1 MKNINELTFFGEN
14 TEKNSGQYCTLR
26 TYPPTWNSAVLMD
39 NTALSHVGGYVRRV
53 QYYPCECCKKDLHH
67 SLLKPAPT
75 QKI

>member
-53 QYYPCECCKKDLHH
+53 QYYPCECCKIEYKMTYYLF
-67 SLLKPAPT
+67 
-75 QKI
+75 

>member
-53 QYYPCECCKKDLHH
+53 QYYPCECCKNY
-67 SLLKPAPT
+67 
-75 QKI
+75 I

>member
-53 QYYPCECCKKDLHH
+53 QY
-67 SLLKPAPT
+67 
-75 QKI
+75 